1 MTFVPTV
8 PCPTCQRR
16 LIVRFETDGSGRV
29 VEHVAPCPA
38 CAPKP
43 KKRRAWALRVD
54 VERRRAGICQR
65 CPMPV
70 TGKPKVALYCDRCR
84 KDAQAEARAR
94 HQAKVGNKHGRA
106 YYYRHR
112 EKILER
118 ERRRY
123 QENPAERERRNAYK
137 REWRRRNRDKVR
149 MQKRRA
155 ALRRGGKTPEHIVRW
170 RKQVE
175 AGLRVPNRARRNERG
190 ERLCLTPGCQS
201 VMHGMAKKC
210 EACKRA
216 EAQAADHLSRAA

>member
-1 MTFVPTV
+1 RHHARPPHPRRHARARHRADAPAHAPRSGRGGPGPGAGVSGESEGGVTFVLTV

-94 HQAKVGNKHGRA
+94 HQAKVGNKHSRA

-137 REWRRRNRDKVR
+137 REWRRRNR
-149 MQKRRA
+149 
-155 ALRRGGKTPEHIVRW
+155 
-170 RKQVE
+170 
-175 AGLRVPNRARRNERG
+175 
-190 ERLCLTPGCQS
+190 
-201 VMHGMAKKC
+201 
-210 EACKRA
+210 
-216 EAQAADHLSRAA
+216 